1 MLDVFSFSFVWRALA
16 SIVIAAV
23 VSSVVGTFTVL
34 RGFSTLSAAITHSS
48 FAGAAIAT
56 IYGVNPLLGALT
68 LSLGFS
74 GLTAYVSSS
83 NERKA
88 DVVVGM
94 MFGFSTAL
102 AVLFLS
108 IASTYTAAAWSFI
121 IGDVLGVSWID
132 LYTLIAVAITTLSIV
147 IISYKE
153 FKFITFD
160 PEAAE
165 AMGLRVSLYHYV
177 MVFLIALF
185 SIVAIKVVGVILAI
199 VLLIAPAAS
208 AYEFSHNL
216 ERMIAISLII
226 SLIAGLSGFF
236 LSLIFN
242 VASSALI
249 GIVVSAAYLLALIA
263 SPKRRRCKEMARFR
277 RIVKEM

>member
-1 MLDVFSFSFVWRALA
+1 MLDIFSYPFVWKALVA
-16 SIVIAAV
+16 IIIAAV

-48 FAGAAIAT
+48 FAGASIAV
-56 IYGVNPLLGALT
+56 IYGVNPLLGALA

-74 GLTAYVSSS
+74 GLTAYASSS
-83 NERKA
+83 SERKA
-88 DVVVGM
+88 DVVIGM
-94 MFGFSTAL
+94 IFGFSTAL

-121 IGDVLGVSWID
+121 IGDVLGVSWMD
-132 LYTLIAVAITTLSIV
+132 LYTLIIVAVAALG
-147 IISYKE
+147 IIALLYKE

-165 AMGLRVSLYHYV
+165 AMGLRVSVYHYI

-185 SIVAIKVVGVILAI
+185 SVVAIKVVGVILAI

-208 AYEFSHNL
+208 AYEFSHDL
-216 ERMIAISLII
+216 ERMLVISMIIA
-226 SLIAGLSGFF
+226 LIAGVLGFF

-242 VASSALI
+242 IASSAFI
-249 GIVVSAAYLLALIA
+249 GIAVSIAYLIALIA
-263 SPKRRRCKEMARFR
+263 SPKRRKCKEIAKC
-277 RIVKEM
+277 RIVKEV

>member
-1 MLDVFSFSFVWRALA
+1 MLDIFSYPFVWRALVA
-16 SIVIAAV
+16 IIIAAV

-48 FAGAAIAT
+48 FAGASIAV
-56 IYGVNPLLGALT
+56 IYGVNPLLGALA

-74 GLTAYVSSS
+74 GLTAYASSS
-83 NERKA
+83 SERKA
-88 DVVVGM
+88 DVVIGM
-94 MFGFSTAL
+94 IFGFSTAL

-121 IGDVLGVSWID
+121 IGDVLGVSWMD
-132 LYTLIAVAITTLSIV
+132 LYTLIIVAVVALG
-147 IISYKE
+147 IIALLYKE

-165 AMGLRVSLYHYV
+165 AMGLRVSAYHYI

-185 SIVAIKVVGVILAI
+185 SVVAIKVVGVILAI

-208 AYEFSHNL
+208 AYEFSHDL
-216 ERMIAISLII
+216 ERMLII
-226 SLIAGLSGFF
+226 SMIIALIAGVLGFF

-242 VASSALI
+242 IASSAFI
-249 GIVVSAAYLLALIA
+249 GIAVSIAYLIALIA
-263 SPKRRRCKEMARFR
+263 SPKRRKCKEIAKC
-277 RIVKEM
+277 RIVKEV

>member
-1 MLDVFSFSFVWRALA
+1 MLEIFSYPFVWRALVA
-16 SIVIAAV
+16 IVIAAI
-23 VSSVVGTFTVL
+23 VSSVVGVFTVL

-48 FAGAAIAT
+48 FAGASIAL
-56 IYGVNPLLGALT
+56 IHGVNPLLGALT

-74 GLTAYVSSS
+74 GLTAYASSS

-88 DVVVGM
+88 DVIIGM
-94 MFGFSTAL
+94 IFGFSTAL

-108 IASTYTAAAWSFI
+108 LASTYTAAAWSFI
-121 IGDVLGVSWID
+121 IGDVLGVTWTD
-132 LYTLIAVAITTLSIV
+132 LYMLIAVAVAVLGITLLL
-147 IISYKE
+147 YKE

-165 AMGLRVSLYHYV
+165 AMGLRVSVYHYI

-185 SIVAIKVVGVILAI
+185 SVVAIKVVGVILAI

-208 AYEFSHNL
+208 AYEFSHDL
-216 ERMIAISLII
+216 ESMLAISMII
-226 SLIAGLSGFF
+226 ALIAGISGFF

-242 VASSALI
+242 IASSAFI
-249 GIVVSAAYLLALIA
+249 GVAVSIAYLIALMA
-263 SPKRRRCKEMARFR
+263 SPKRRKCKEITRC
-277 RIVKEM
+277 RIVKEL

>member
-1 MLDVFSFSFVWRALA
+1 MLDIFSYPFVWKALA
-16 SIVIAAV
+16 AIVIAAI

-48 FAGAAIAT
+48 FAGASIAV
-56 IYGVNPLLGALT
+56 IYGVNPLLGALA
-68 LSLGFS
+68 LSIGFS
-74 GLTAYVSSS
+74 GLTAYASSTS
-83 NERKA
+83 ERKA
-88 DVVVGM
+88 DAVIGM
-94 MFGFSTAL
+94 IFGFSTAL

-132 LYTLIAVAITTLSIV
+132 LYTLIVVAVATLGIMALL
-147 IISYKE
+147 YKE

-165 AMGLRVSLYHYV
+165 AMGLKVSIYHYV

-185 SIVAIKVVGVILAI
+185 SVVAIKVIGVILAI

-208 AYEFSHNL
+208 AYEFSHDL
-216 ERMIAISLII
+216 EHMLII
-226 SLIAGLSGFF
+226 SMIITLVAGILGFI

-242 VASSALI
+242 IASSALI
-249 GIVVSAAYLLALIA
+249 GITVSIAYLIALVA
-263 SPKRRRCKEMARFR
+263 SPKRRKCREIAKCR
-277 RIVKEM
+277 RIVKEA